1 MTQPPRD
8 LPVEIKAVMAAIR
21 LTLTPDDVQAL
32 ADLRERAALLQADLG
47 ESERR
52 RAFRVAAQ
60 ACAVDPSRERLRVLA
75 EAMADF
81 NRHELLPL
89 SPPSED
95 RRPGRGRV
103 LRPGGNGVAAS
114 MPADSDDINIDL

>member
-1 MTQPPRD
+1 MTQPPRE

-32 ADLRERAALLQADLG
+32 SDLRERAALLQADLG

-60 ACAVDPSRERLRVLA
+60 AFAVAPSQERLKVLA
-75 EAMADF
+75 EAMAEF

-89 SPPSED
+89 SAPVED
-95 RRPGRGRV
+95 RRPTRPRA

-114 MPADSDDINIDL
+114 MPVDSDDINTDL